1 MGEGGAQR
9 TLMVVP
15 TCVADSPSVGG
26 AAAEQTGKDN
36 GQHERGVM
44 DREMFTNSPGNV
56 VTVMVWAAPG
66 VSG

>member
-1 MGEGGAQR
+1 MDEGEVQR

-26 AAAEQTGKDN
+26 AAAETGKDN

-44 DREMFTNSPGNV
+44 DREMFTSSPW
-56 VTVMVWAAPG
+56 TVMVWAAPG